1 MEKVDVIINVYGKPY
16 QTLCTLK
23 SLTEHCGRHID
34 MIYFINER
42 DPLFHD
48 DSIWLT
54 KVFPN
59 IDPYIPPV
67 NHGFS
72 PRKEKEYYDDKI
84 HRWCVKY
91 QYGIEK
97 SDKEHAFIT
106 HNDILYTDDIIGD
119 MLFQIEDNVG
129 IGSIGQCWNCPAN
142 KNQKC
147 DGSKIVNYTPTYEE
161 IVELLKKFDYPRTT
175 LANVDKKHPMPLPE
189 CRLNEFACLINR
201 EITVK
206 ECWPNGDTPLFGS
219 LNGIHGVDMGCE
231 WFRSMVL
238 KGYKFKDYDIYK
250 TSQHGYFS
258 PINCGLMAQKDEEL
272 YRQCELAANYYFI
285 DHYDY

>member
-23 SLTEHCGRHID
+23 SLMEHCESHID

-42 DPLFHD
+42 YSLFND
-48 DSIWLT
+48 DAIWIT
-54 KVFPN
+54 KCFSN

-67 NHGFS
+67 NHEFN
-72 PRKEKEYYDDKI
+72 PRKEREYYNDKI
-84 HRWCVKY
+84 NRWSLKY
-91 QYGIEK
+91 QYGLEK
-97 SDKEHAFIT
+97 SDKKYVFVT
-106 HNDILYTDDIIGD
+106 HNDILYTGDIIGE
-119 MLFQIEDNVG
+119 MLSQIEDNVG
-129 IGSIGQCWNCPAN
+129 IGLIGQCWNCPAN
-142 KNQKC
+142 SAGVCNGDKMNKY
-147 DGSKIVNYTPTYEE
+147 NPTYTD
-161 IVELLKKFDYPRTT
+161 VLELMRNYIAPRTST
-175 LANVDKKHPMPLPE
+175 SNVDMEHPMPLPE
-189 CRLNEFACLINR
+189 CRLNEFACIIDR
-201 EITVK
+201 ETTVK

-238 KGYKFKDYDIYK
+238 KGYKFQNYDIYK

-258 PINCGLMAQKDEEL
+258 PINSGLITQKDETL
-272 YRQCELAANYYFI
+272 YRQCEMTANYYFL